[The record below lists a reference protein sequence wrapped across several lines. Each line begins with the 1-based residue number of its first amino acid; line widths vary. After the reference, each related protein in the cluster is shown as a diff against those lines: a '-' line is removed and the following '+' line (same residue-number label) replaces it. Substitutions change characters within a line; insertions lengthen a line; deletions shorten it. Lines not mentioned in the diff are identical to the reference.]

1 MEKPHAV
8 DSSHPDGLGA
18 MPLHRLRRHAE
29 QLATHLSAVAI
40 DLDRREATLDAE
52 RIQRD
57 AELRSARLWIDAR
70 VGQLQEVVA
79 QLHQQVDHIQ
89 SLSRQA
95 SIGESAGVTADQLD
109 HALGICAHELKTLNQ
124 RLSVYEASM
133 RDPHPLQEDA
143 KDSLARR
150 SAALDSRE
158 QALQRDQLALTEA
171 YQETMEI
178 RDAAERL
185 LRDSSRHHPTDDHE
199 KIVSQNQTLLGTQT
213 QALKEAEQRLRK
225 LYTQMTAEQDR
236 TPRVK
241 KMEPPSWVHE
251 RQALVSEIN
260 RLQAQLDKSIP
271 STAPRN
277 AA

>member
-29 QLATHLSAVAI
+29 QLATHLSAVAV

-79 QLHQQVDHIQ
+79 QLQQQVDHIQ
-89 SLSRQA
+89 SLYRQA

-109 HALGICAHELKTLNQ
+109 HALGICAHELKTLDQ
-124 RLSVYEASM
+124 RISVYEASM
-133 RDPHPLQEDA
+133 RDPHPHQDA

-158 QALQRDQLALTEA
+158 QALQRDQLALAEA

-199 KIVSQNQTLLGTQT
+199 KTVSKNQTPLGTQT

-271 STAPRN
+271 GTAPRN

>member
-1 MEKPHAV
+1 MEKPRAV
-8 DSSHPDGLGA
+8 NSSHIDGLGA

-29 QLATHLSAVAI
+29 QLATHLSAVAT
-40 DLDRREATLDAE
+40 DLDRREATLAAE
-52 RIQRD
+52 RVQRD

-79 QLHQQVDHIQ
+79 QLYQQLDHIQ
-89 SLSRQA
+89 SLSRRT
-95 SIGESAGVTADQLD
+95 SIGESVGIAADQID
-109 HALGICAHELKTLNQ
+109 HALGICTHELKTLDQ

-133 RDPHPLQEDA
+133 RDPHPHQSAE
-143 KDSLARR
+143 DSLTRR

-158 QALQRDQLALTEA
+158 QALQRDQRALTEA

-178 RDAAERL
+178 HDAAERL
-185 LRDSSRHHPTDDHE
+185 LCDSSRQRPTDKQE
-199 KIVSQNQTLLGTQT
+199 ANVSQNLASLDAQT

-225 LYTQMTAEQDR
+225 LYTQMTTEQHR
-236 TPRVK
+236 SPRVR

-260 RLQAQLDKSIP
+260 RLQAQLDKSVP
-271 STAPRN
+271 GTAPRN

>member
-8 DSSHPDGLGA
+8 DSSHKDGLGA

-29 QLATHLSAVAI
+29 QLATHLSAVAT

-79 QLHQQVDHIQ
+79 QLQQHVDHIQ

-95 SIGESAGVTADQLD
+95 SIGESVGVIADQLD
-109 HALGICAHELKTLNQ
+109 HALRISAHELKTLAQ

-133 RDPHPLQEDA
+133 RDPHPHQDA
-143 KDSLARR
+143 EDSLARR

-158 QALQRDQLALTEA
+158 QSLQRDQRALTEA

-178 RDAAERL
+178 HDATERL
-185 LRDSSRHHPTDDHE
+185 LRVSSRQHPTDKQE
-199 KIVSQNQTLLGTQT
+199 PNVSQSLAPLDAQMQK
-213 QALKEAEQRLRK
+213 LKEAEQRLRK
-225 LYTQMTAEQDR
+225 LYTQMTTEQHKS
-236 TPRVK
+236 PRVK

-260 RLQAQLDKSIP
+260 RLQAQLDKSVP
-271 STAPRN
+271 SAAPRN